1 MVYSDL
7 SIKLASLIAIDYYEL
22 DLQLKKIQMKE
33 YVDLISAIATLLWPI
48 FAFTVLFT
56 FKKQIT
62 NLLERI
68 KKGKV
73 FGQEIEL
80 SDSLLKLGE
89 SAATVAQ
96 EVAAIPLSANTS
108 SPIDEPDAIDETRE
122 ILREAVQSPKA
133 ALLLLASDLERE
145 ARQLLASV
153 GHLEGRRHVP
163 LTQAIE
169 VLDKQFGGLPGH
181 IPSSLRFFW
190 EARNKLIHGGDAS
203 DEDILRAI
211 DSGITIL
218 KALKA
223 FPREVNVVY
232 HPGVD
237 IFHDPLCRNRI
248 EGVKGVI
255 LETESPGG
263 TTKTFRIYPSTL
275 LHYVKNKRVA
285 WEWSFE
291 KTWGEAWY
299 KDPDTKEIKPAWS
312 SAAEFVGRHLDE
324 V

>member
-1 MVYSDL
+1 
-7 SIKLASLIAIDYYEL
+7 
-22 DLQLKKIQMKE
+22 MKE
-33 YVDLISAIATLLWPI
+33 YADLINAAATLLWPI
-48 FAFTVLFT
+48 FAFVALFS
-56 FKKQIT
+56 FKKQIAG
-62 NLLERI
+62 LLERLR
-68 KKGKV
+68 KGKV

-80 SDSLLKLGE
+80 SDSLSKLDE
-89 SAATVAQ
+89 SAVAVAK
-96 EVAAIPLSANTS
+96 EVAAIPSVVPSIEKLEAT
-108 SPIDEPDAIDETRE
+108 DEVRE

-153 GHLEGRRHVP
+153 GHLNGQRYVP
-163 LTQAIE
+163 LSQAIA
-169 VLDKQFGGLPGH
+169 VLGKQFGGLPGH
-181 IPSSLRFFW
+181 IPSSLKFFW

-203 DEDILRAI
+203 HEDILRAI

-237 IFHDPLCRNRI
+237 VFHDPLCRNKI

-263 TTKTFRIYPSTL
+263 TTKTFRIFPTTQQYFI
-275 LHYVKNKRVA
+275 KGKRVA
-285 WEWSFE
+285 WEWSFD
-291 KTWGEAWY
+291 KSWGEAWY
-299 KDPDTKEIKPAWS
+299 KNPDNEEIKVAWT